1 MIKEITKHNKI
12 LSDLLYS
19 MSVEGQSHKLKL
31 ELYLVSVEDAIQSG
45 SIEGQRRQKAEE
57 IADAVQWALSIIE
70 ESQTMLTSQNNIQN
84 DLQNVVKV
92 LS

>member
-1 MIKEITKHNKI
+1 MTKEITKHNKI

-19 MSVEGQSHKLKL
+19 ISVEGQSHKLKL

>member
-1 MIKEITKHNKI
+1 MTKEITKHNKI